1 MPRSKTVNVKEIL
14 QEDDDIQYP
23 DSENI
28 EYDDDDDDVVYE
40 DDEDVNT
47 DEDQD
52 ENWEQ
57 DENGDEDED
66 EDVNAGLVKP
76 TGKGKKKPGVM
87 VKSELVE
94 IKTKGKKARI
104 KAEVDAN
111 VPVDAENDVQIL
123 DGGCSTSNL
132 TTQCRPTALLA
143 VIETFNSNQIKS
155 VSEIGFGWLLSLPTQ
170 TSKLDTTLFPWLI
183 DHFDPVSWLFKI
195 EAGKE
200 FIFSPCDVHDVFLLP
215 LHSDNPIV
223 DSSTRTKD
231 VGLKNQWRDYF
242 KVKKNATI
250 PLRLLEIKMGEL
262 VEGGEMF
269 KRIFVMFAF
278 SVFLAPIANR
288 TADLGLVKVLEDVD
302 EIKNLDWCGYVHE
315 RLCRAIRKHKTSGCQ
330 GNVGGCLWVLQVVY
344 FHRLQFRGIAESCS
358 LPLMKHWSGTK
369 IHERLVLE
377 KDSACFGSGLL
388 NTVTYPV
395 CQKLGFE
402 EGFAKICGRHDAVND
417 DENHIRFVI
426 PDGQLSNSAIQSIS
440 IDEMHAEFLRMK
452 RNLEIVSNF
461 HLKQLEAVAALR
473 RRSSPSLPDDDLDP
487 RYYAMMQE
495 LAEMVVSVQSMP
507 GGLENIYC
515 DGKPNAIPQDDSPNK
530 KIQGVL
536 DEINVNETA
545 NKTAVQCEEPR
556 IVDATTDPAQ
566 QTNQGA
572 TLEVDVQP
580 SLSEQL
586 VVPLPIVEPLPSVE
600 PLASAETAPKE
611 LKVYEPTVG
620 YHSIIHSSLADGK
633 AKIGIPCGK
642 VNTEPFL
649 VGHFMR
655 FYKRNMKRL
664 PELYQEVADY
674 CLLDDPVVVKAEE
687 TLVWFDTVHMIQ
699 REDMLSLAEDQEI
712 YLSIIECWALM
723 INANEMQHASP
734 PSKFCFGVRQSEILE
749 LLWQDS
755 TNEAAMDQLLI
766 CWKEWIDIYN
776 NGFDITCVDLVFVPF
791 FRERHFFLFVLNL
804 KTKTMQHVDNLVYDE
819 AQIIDLESFSTTL
832 CDLLGTFLD
841 DRGNNHEGDIGTYPM
856 EEIEFDWK
864 TAKGSDLDCGIYT
877 MISMLTFEG
886 IKCSCPDLKEPR
898 KRIVLRAEICATLVL
913 SDMNDKRAEVLN
925 KLADFNSKR
934 VDVYP
939 HVVTRRKQKLAND
952 RKLKKEAAKKEKE
965 VEKKAEENA
974 NENKKPEGKI
984 AQENANENEKPE
996 GNMAEM
1002 NNNVADVNDNAAEGN
1017 EQPLKTFT
1025 SRKRL
1030 KRNVADASV
1039 PENVGPPEKKQAPTK
1054 RTAKKPAA

>member
-57 DENGDEDED
+57 DENGDED

-231 VGLKNQWRDYF
+231 VGLKNQWRYYF

-440 IDEMHAEFLRMK
+440 
-452 RNLEIVSNF
+452 
-461 HLKQLEAVAALR
+461 
-473 RRSSPSLPDDDLDP
+473 
-487 RYYAMMQE
+487 
-495 LAEMVVSVQSMP
+495 
-507 GGLENIYC
+507 
-515 DGKPNAIPQDDSPNK
+515 
-530 KIQGVL
+530 
-536 DEINVNETA
+536 
-545 NKTAVQCEEPR
+545 
-556 IVDATTDPAQ
+556 TD
-566 QTNQGA
+566 
-572 TLEVDVQP
+572 
-580 SLSEQL
+580 
-586 VVPLPIVEPLPSVE
+586 
-600 PLASAETAPKE
+600 
-611 LKVYEPTVG
+611 
-620 YHSIIHSSLADGK
+620 
-633 AKIGIPCGK
+633 
-642 VNTEPFL
+642 
-649 VGHFMR
+649 
-655 FYKRNMKRL
+655 
-664 PELYQEVADY
+664 
-674 CLLDDPVVVKAEE
+674 
-687 TLVWFDTVHMIQ
+687 
-699 REDMLSLAEDQEI
+699 
-712 YLSIIECWALM
+712 
-723 INANEMQHASP
+723 
-734 PSKFCFGVRQSEILE
+734 EILE

-1017 EQPLKTFT
+1017 EQSLKTFT